1 MKKVLYAF
9 VAVVLAF
16 VLNSCYYE
24 ESAFFVEWGYDLEG
38 DGVPR
43 LDNMNMALIL
53 DATLF
58 NAMDKAFDNQGGFT
72 LSPSRH
78 AEAIHYDAMNVNRI
92 ESVVKS
98 RVESA
103 ISTLSVDYK
112 TTYTQDFIV
121 RYTTDQQKFV
131 EVYRKNLSK

>member
-24 ESAFFVEWGYDLEG
+24 ESSFFVEWGYDLEG
-38 DGVPR
+38 DGIPR
-43 LDNMNMALIL
+43 VDNMNMAMFV
-53 DATLF
+53 DAPLF
-58 NAMDKAFDNQGGFT
+58 NAMDKAFDGQGGFT
-72 LSPSRH
+72 LSTSRV
-78 AEAIHYDAMNVNRI
+78 AEAIHYKAMDVNII

-103 ISTLSVDYK
+103 LSTLPADYK
-112 TTYTQDFIV
+112 TVYDYDFIV
-121 RYTTDQQKFV
+121 RYTTNQDNFK
-131 EVYRKNLSK
+131 EVYRKNLHK